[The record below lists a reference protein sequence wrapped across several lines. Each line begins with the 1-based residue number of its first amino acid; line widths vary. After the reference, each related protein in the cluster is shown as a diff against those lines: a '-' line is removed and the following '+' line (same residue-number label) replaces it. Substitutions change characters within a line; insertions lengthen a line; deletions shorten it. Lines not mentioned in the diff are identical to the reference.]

1 MESRNYI
8 VQFHGS
14 LAEEFGGEERYVNAR
29 NLQDVFNGLISA
41 CGRTFK
47 KAILDGKWHIIT
59 GEKKEEELLPTD
71 NYLAEKLVAFPI
83 QEERLHIF
91 PAVIGAGGKSGIGE
105 MILGVVLI
113 VVAVVLWNPELVG
126 LSGTLVGTEGAAA
139 GSAEAGL
146 ITAAT
151 ASSIANSLALAGA
164 MSILGGVMALI
175 TPVPK
180 MNYGVAQR
188 QSFIFNA
195 PINNTNQ
202 GVALPVVYGECMT
215 GSTVISADIQTS
227 NVNWNMLTAQQVAD
241 GVQH

>member
-1 MESRNYI
+1 MENRNYI

-14 LAEEFGGEERYVNAR
+14 LADTFGGEERHLNAR
-29 NLQDVFNGLISA
+29 NIQDVFNGLTSA
-41 CGRTFK
+41 CGIAFRQ
-47 KAILDGKWHIIT
+47 AILEGKWHIVA
-59 GEKKEEELLPTD
+59 GEKENEELTPDDKFIAAKFVTFPIKEE
-71 NYLAEKLVAFPI
+71 K
-83 QEERLHIF
+83 LHIF

-105 MILGVVLI
+105 IILGVVLI
-113 VVAVVLWNPELVG
+113 VAAVVLWNPGLVG
-126 LSGTLVGTEGAAA
+126 LEGTLVGGAAGTA
-139 GSAEAGL
+139 TADAGL

-151 ASSIANSLALAGA
+151 AGSIANSLAIAGA

-175 TPVPK
+175 VPVPK

-195 PINNTNQ
+195 PVNNTNQ
-202 GVALPVVYGECMT
+202 GVPVPVIYGECMT

-227 NVNWNMLTAQQVAD
+227 NVNWNMLTAQQVAA